1 MPNLAT
7 LFNEVSFKAVRSSG
21 AGGQHV
27 NKTSSKV
34 ILTFN
39 VEQSSG
45 LSEEEKQLLSKKLQS
60 RLTLNNELILDCSE
74 TRSQHKNKEL
84 VLDRFK
90 EIVLAGLTKPKKR
103 KKTKP
108 SRASKFK
115 RLRKK
120 KMHSEK
126 KTNRRK
132 PDHS

>member
-1 MPNLAT
+1 MPDLEI
-7 LFNEVSFKAVRSSG
+7 LINEVSYKAVRSSG

-45 LSEEEKQLLSKKLQS
+45 LTVEEKQLLSNKLQS
-60 RLTLNNELILDCSE
+60 RLTLSNDLILECSE

-90 EIVLAGLTKPKKR
+90 EVILSGLKIPKKR

-126 KTNRRK
+126 KINRRK
-132 PDHS
+132 PDH

>member
-1 MPNLAT
+1 MPNLTT

-27 NKTSSKV
+27 NKTASKV

-39 VEQSSG
+39 VEESSG
-45 LSEEEKQLLSKKLQS
+45 LSEEEKHLLGKKKKS
-60 RLTLNNELILDCSE
+60 RLTLNNELILECSE
-74 TRSQHKNKEL
+74 TRSQHTNKEL

-90 EIVLAGLTKPKKR
+90 QLILAGLVKPKTR

-126 KTNRRK
+126 KSTRRK
-132 PDHS
+132 PEL

>member
-1 MPNLAT
+1 MPDIEILV
-7 LFNEVSFKAVRSSG
+7 NEVSFKAVRSSG

-45 LSEEEKQLLSKKLQS
+45 LSEEEKEVLSKKLQS
-60 RLTLNNELILDCSE
+60 RLTLSSDLILECSE

-84 VLDRFK
+84 VLIRFK
-90 EIVLAGLTKPKKR
+90 EVILAGLTKSKRR

-126 KTNRRK
+126 KVNRRK
-132 PDHS
+132 PDH

>member
-1 MPNLAT
+1 MPNLT
-7 LFNEVSFKAVRSSG
+7 QLFNEVSFKAVRSSG

-27 NKTSSKV
+27 NKTASKV

-45 LSEEEKQLLSKKLQS
+45 LSEEEKHLLSKKLLS
-60 RLTLNNELILDCSE
+60 RLTLNNELILECSE

-84 VLDRFK
+84 VLERFK
-90 EIVLAGLTKPKKR
+90 ELILKGLIKPKKR

-115 RLRKK
+115 RLREK

-126 KTNRRK
+126 KSNRRK
-132 PDHS
+132 PEL

>member
-1 MPNLAT
+1 MPDIEILI
-7 LFNEVSFKAVRSSG
+7 NEVSFKAVRSSG

-34 ILTFN
+34 ILTFDI
-39 VEQSSG
+39 EQSSG
-45 LSEEEKQLLSKKLQS
+45 LSEEEKALLSKKLQN
-60 RLTLNNELILDCSE
+60 RLTLNNELILNCSE

-84 VLDRFK
+84 VLERFK
-90 EIVLAGLTKPKKR
+90 EIIVSGLTKPKKR

-126 KTNRRK
+126 KSNRRK
-132 PDHS
+132 PDH

>member
-1 MPNLAT
+1 MPNLT
-7 LFNEVSFKAVRSSG
+7 LLFNEVSFKAVRSSG

-27 NKTSSKV
+27 NKTASKV

-45 LSEEEKQLLSKKLQS
+45 LSEEEKHLLSKKLQS
-60 RLTLNNELILDCSE
+60 RLTLNNELKLECSE

-84 VLDRFK
+84 VLERFK
-90 EIVLAGLTKPKKR
+90 ELILKGLVKPKKR

-115 RLRKK
+115 RLREK
-120 KMHSEK
+120 KMNSEK
-126 KTNRRK
+126 KSNRRK
-132 PDHS
+132 PEL

>member
-1 MPNLAT
+1 MPDIEILV
-7 LFNEVSFKAVRSSG
+7 NEVSFKAVRSSG

-39 VEQSSG
+39 VDQSSG
-45 LSEEEKQLLSKKLQS
+45 LSEEEKEFLSKKLQS
-60 RLTLNNELILDCSE
+60 RLTLSSDLILECSE

-84 VLDRFK
+84 VLVRFK
-90 EIVLAGLTKPKKR
+90 EVILAGLTKPKRR

-126 KTNRRK
+126 KVNRRK
-132 PDHS
+132 PDH

>member
-1 MPNLAT
+1 MPNLEV
-7 LFNEVSFKAVRSSG
+7 LFKELSFKAVRSSG

-45 LSEEEKQLLSKKLQS
+45 ISEEEKQVLSKNLQS
-60 RLTLNNELILDCSE
+60 RLTISNDLILECSE

-84 VLDRFK
+84 VQERFK
-90 EIVLAGLTKPKKR
+90 EIILAGLTRPKKR

-115 RLRKK
+115 RLLKK
-120 KMHSEK
+120 KLHSEK
-126 KTNRRK
+126 KNNRRK
-132 PDHS
+132 PDF

>member
-1 MPNLAT
+1 MPNLAI

-39 VEQSSG
+39 LEQSTG

-60 RLTLNNELILDCSE
+60 RLTLNKELILDCSE

-84 VLDRFK
+84 VLEKFK
-90 EIVLAGLTKPKKR
+90 ELILQGLIKPKKR

-115 RLRKK
+115 RLRTKK
-120 KMHSEK
+120 INSEK
-126 KTNRRK
+126 KVNRRK
-132 PDHS
+132 PDL

>member
-1 MPNLAT
+1 MPNLTT

-27 NKTSSKV
+27 NKTASKV

-39 VEQSSG
+39 VEESSG
-45 LSEEEKQLLSKKLQS
+45 LSEEEKHLLGKKMKS
-60 RLTLNNELILDCSE
+60 RLTLNNELILECSE

-90 EIVLAGLTKPKKR
+90 QLILAGLVKPKTR

-126 KTNRRK
+126 KSTRRK
-132 PDHS
+132 PEL